1 MTAKIATVPTPDPEI
16 VEILTKLDVENRKQ
30 LVSNINLIIAKLIQQ
45 KWAYKVRL
53 NPKRVGLHPCNRW
66 GSGVDGAEVHA
77 LGSDIKRLGFSE
89 AECDPTA
96 WEDSDDKSIAK
107 FTIGLQAKSEFLGTS
122 EPDEIIVGSTSC
134 GHTNQFGVAA
144 ICGVPSVYDNVTIDG
159 RLSVSKIGE
168 DDVGYQK
175 FLDEGLL
182 RLVFRREV
190 AVMYPTLPKLVA
202 AAKNAGRMLQRE
214 DSVFQMLLDIATQ
227 AGESDIT
234 ESRIVSTDVRIVN
247 TRGNCRNHGGRQRSF
262 PS

>member
-1 MTAKIATVPTPDPEI
+1 M
-16 VEILTKLDVENRKQ
+16 
-30 LVSNINLIIAKLIQQ
+30 
-45 KWAYKVRL
+45 YKR
-53 NPKRVGLHPCNRW
+53 
-66 GSGVDGAEVHA
+66 
-77 LGSDIKRLGFSE
+77 
-89 AECDPTA
+89 
-96 WEDSDDKSIAK
+96 
-107 FTIGLQAKSEFLGTS
+107 Q
-122 EPDEIIVGSTSC
+122 
-134 GHTNQFGVAA
+134 
-144 ICGVPSVYDNVTIDG
+144 ICGVSSVYDNVTIDG

-175 FLDEGLL
+175 FLDEGLMW
-182 RLVFRREV
+182 LVFRREV